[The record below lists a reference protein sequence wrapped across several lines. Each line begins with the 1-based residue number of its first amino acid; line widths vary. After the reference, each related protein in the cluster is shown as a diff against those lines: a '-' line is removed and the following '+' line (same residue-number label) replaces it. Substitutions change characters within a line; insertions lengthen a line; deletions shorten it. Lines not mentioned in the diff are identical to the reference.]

1 MEFRHLEYFLA
12 VCEHP
17 SISKA
22 ADSLFISQQALSR
35 CIQGLETE
43 FGCRLFKRTAQGSS
57 LTEEGQYLY
66 EQFRPLSER
75 YHAMV
80 SDATQH
86 LQGLRKTITFAS
98 APTIM
103 SMLFPEVLY
112 SFREQYP
119 AFELEEQE
127 LPDWGVIRYVQEDVS
142 HLGLI
147 AKPEQWDD
155 GRIQFIPVLTK
166 KLHLC
171 VHKDHPLAVRE
182 NVSFADLRNE
192 RFLMMDKGSLYRTII
207 EKKSEECGFEP
218 RIAYESADI
227 HQLCSLVNTGKG
239 IFLAT
244 PVEAHGLFKNMRLI
258 PFSDTDMLLH
268 ICFICQNFDR
278 LEPQTRKFLE
288 FIRKFAKEA

>member
-17 SISKA
+17 SITKA
-22 ADSLFISQQALSR
+22 AESLYISQQALSR

-57 LTEEGQYLY
+57 LTEEGRYLY
-66 EQFRPLSER
+66 ERFRPISES
-75 YHAMV
+75 YQQMAAE
-80 SDATQH
+80 ATKR
-86 LQGLRKTITFAS
+86 LQGLKKTITFAS

-112 SFREQYP
+112 SFREKYP

-127 LPDWGVIRYVQEDVS
+127 LPDRSVIQYVLDDAS
-142 HLGLI
+142 RLGLI
-147 AKPEQWDD
+147 ARPEQWSDD
-155 GRIQFIPVLTK
+155 RLQFIPIQTGR
-166 KLHLC
+166 LHLC
-171 VHKDHPLAVRE
+171 VHQDNPLAAKE
-182 NVSFADLRNE
+182 NVAFADLKDQ
-192 RFLMMDKGSLYRTII
+192 RFLLMDKGSLYRTII
-207 EKKSEECGFEP
+207 EKKSEACGFEP
-218 RIAYESADI
+218 KIAYESADI

-239 IFLAT
+239 IFLAV
-244 PVEAHGLFKNMRLI
+244 PVDAHRMFKNMRLV
-258 PFSDTDMLLH
+258 PFSDPDMLLH

-288 FIRKFAKEA
+288 FIRAFAKEA